1 MVCHLFLPIMPHLLL
16 KNLPRYE
23 CLLEAAQE
31 FPQLDPSACEAFLHL
46 LRTGDE
52 AFLHA
57 EQNLTEH
64 GISNGRFGVLMLLW
78 GDSHHSE
85 GSIYGMTP
93 AELADQSNVTRA
105 TMTGLIDTLERDGFV
120 KRAADKD
127 DRRMM
132 RVALTRKAEKFLEQ
146 LLPGHFQRMA
156 AIMEPLSQAER
167 KTLVHLLNK
176 ILQHVPTLNTAV
188 DASVPAAV

>member
-1 MVCHLFLPIMPHLLL
+1 MPHLLL

-31 FPQLDPSACEAFLHL
+31 YPELDPSACEAFLHL

-52 AFLHA
+52 AFLYT

-64 GISNGRFGVLMLLW
+64 GISPGRFGVLMLLW
-78 GDSHHSE
+78 GDCQDPEPNTH
-85 GSIYGMTP
+85 GRTP

-120 KRAADKD
+120 KRTADTA

-132 RVALTRKAEKFLEQ
+132 RVALTRKAEKFLER
-146 LLPGHFQRMA
+146 LLPGHFRRMA
-156 AIMEPLSQAER
+156 ALINPLSQTER
-167 KTLVHLLNK
+167 KTLVKLLNK
-176 ILQHVPTLNTAV
+176 ILQNASTLNAGSTA
-188 DASVPAAV
+188 PMAVAT

>member
-1 MVCHLFLPIMPHLLL
+1 MPHLLL

-23 CLLEAAQE
+23 CLLEASHK
-31 FPQLDPSACEAFLHL
+31 FPELDPSACEAFLHL

-52 AFLHA
+52 AFPYA

-64 GISNGRFGVLMLLW
+64 GISHGRFGVLMLLW
-78 GDSHHSE
+78 GDCHNPEANTH
-85 GSIYGMTP
+85 GMTP

-120 KRAADKD
+120 KRAADKA

-132 RVALTRKAEKFLEQ
+132 RVGLTRKAEKFLEQ

-156 AIMEPLSQAER
+156 ALMVPLSQAER
-167 KTLVHLLNK
+167 KTLVKLLNK
-176 ILQHVPTLNTAV
+176 ILQNASTLNT
-188 DASVPAAV
+188 VPATSCAAAR

>member
-1 MVCHLFLPIMPHLLL
+1 MPHLIL

-31 FPQLDPSACEAFLHL
+31 IPELDPSACEAFLHL

-52 AFLHA
+52 AFLYA

-64 GISNGRFGVLMLLW
+64 GISHGRFGVLMLLW
-78 GDSHHSE
+78 GEAHDSE
-85 GSIYGMTP
+85 ANINGMTP

-105 TMTGLIDTLERDGFV
+105 TMTGLVDTLVRDGFV
-120 KRAADKD
+120 KRAADTA

-132 RVALTRKAEKFLEQ
+132 RVALTRKAEKFLER

-156 AIMEPLSQAER
+156 ALMDPLSQTER
-167 KTLVHLLNK
+167 KTLVKLLNK
-176 ILQHVPTLNTAV
+176 ILQNASTLNTVSAGI
-188 DASVPAAV
+188 

>member
-1 MVCHLFLPIMPHLLL
+1 MPHLLL

-23 CLLEAAQE
+23 CLLEASKE
-31 FPQLDPSACEAFLHL
+31 FPELDPSACEAFLHL

-52 AFLHA
+52 AFLYA

-64 GISNGRFGVLMLLW
+64 GISHGRFGVLMLLW
-78 GDSHHSE
+78 GDCQNPGANSH
-85 GSIYGMTP
+85 GMTP

-105 TMTGLIDTLERDGFV
+105 TMTGLVDTLERDGFV
-120 KRAADKD
+120 KRAADTD

-132 RVALTRKAEKFLEQ
+132 RVALTRRAEKFLEQ

-156 AIMEPLSQAER
+156 ALMAPLSQAER
-167 KTLVHLLNK
+167 RTLVKLLAK
-176 ILQHVPTLNTAV
+176 IQQQAMSLATKATASPTFVSPST
-188 DASVPAAV
+188 

>member
-1 MVCHLFLPIMPHLLL
+1 MPHLLL

-23 CLLEAAQE
+23 CLLEAAQK
-31 FPQLDPSACEAFLHL
+31 FPELDPSACEAFLHL

-52 AFLHA
+52 AFLYA

-64 GISNGRFGVLMLLW
+64 GISHGRFGVLMLLW
-78 GDSHHSE
+78 GDSHDAEATSR
-85 GSIYGMTP
+85 GMSP

-105 TMTGLIDTLERDGFV
+105 TMTGLIDTLVRDGYV
-120 KRAADKD
+120 KRSADAE

-132 RVALTRKAEKFLEQ
+132 RVVLTRKAEHFLAR

-156 AIMEPLSQAER
+156 ALMDPLSQAER
-167 KTLVHLLNK
+167 KTLVKLLNK
-176 ILQHVPTLNTAV
+176 VLKNASTLNIT
-188 DASVPAAV
+188 PAAGLAAAR